1 MEGLVMKKILLLG
14 VCAAALCGMPALAA
28 DLPTKPVYK
37 AAPAPVP
44 MFTWNGCYV
53 GANIGG
59 AWARADASFDV
70 VGFPNQDLGHPNRSG
85 WAGGLQTGC
94 DVQSGNWVF
103 GLEGMWDWTSGSTS
117 RNGTTIA
124 GGFPFSLSGD
134 PRHFA
139 TLTARTGWAVDRSL
153 LYVKAGGAWAG
164 MDNTLNVT
172 AGGVGFSW
180 NTSSSGSGWVVGAG
194 WEYAFAPNW
203 SMKIEYDYMGFGNR
217 DNSNTVLGP
226 VANLHI
232 SGQSIQT
239 LLVGLNYRWDM
250 MGKAPVAARY

>member
-1 MEGLVMKKILLLG
+1 MKKILLLG
-14 VCAAALCGMPALAA
+14 VCAAALCSAPALAA

-44 MFTWNGCYV
+44 IFTWNGCYV

-59 AWARADASFDV
+59 AWARADASFEV
-70 VGFPNQDLGHPNRSG
+70 PGIASQDLGSPNRSG

-103 GLEGMWDWTSGSTS
+103 GIEGMYDWTSGSQS
-117 RNGTTIA
+117 GSGITIA
-124 GGFPFSLSGD
+124 GGFPYSYNSD
-134 PRHFA
+134 ARHFA

-164 MDNTLNVT
+164 MNNSLQVA
-172 AGGVGFSW
+172 AGPGFSW
-180 NTSSSGSGWVVGAG
+180 NTGGSGGGWVVGAG

-203 SMKIEYDYMGFGNR
+203 SMKIEYDYMGFGNH
-217 DNSNTVLGP
+217 DNSNNNFVIGS
-226 VANLHI
+226 NLHI